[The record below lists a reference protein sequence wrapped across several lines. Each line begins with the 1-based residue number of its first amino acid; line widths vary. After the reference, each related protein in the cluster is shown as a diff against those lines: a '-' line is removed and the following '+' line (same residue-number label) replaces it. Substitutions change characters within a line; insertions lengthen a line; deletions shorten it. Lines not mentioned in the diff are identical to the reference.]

1 MSVIRIDPAQVEGT
15 GSQFITKGGELEA
28 LVSQAKGMMN
38 NLQGQFTGQRA
49 QKIFSEWESMQG
61 NLRSA
66 VGTLEQAGNLLK
78 RAASDF
84 SRVDMGG

>member
-1 MSVIRIDPAQVEGT
+1 
-15 GSQFITKGGELEA
+15 
-28 LVSQAKGMMN
+28 MMN

-49 QKIFSEWESMQG
+49 QSIFSEWESMQG

-78 RAASDF
+78 RAAGDF
-84 SRVDMGG
+84 SRVDMGR